1 MQSIPEVIGPSGALG
16 GGSLLVRA
24 PWLVVLAVVILPCV
38 IKYGVILWL
47 ARPKRSRRVSCSVLI
62 WEAPAERED
71 ADSKRKGR

>member
-1 MQSIPEVIGPSGALG
+1 MKNIPELMGLSGVLD

-24 PWLVVLAVVILPCV
+24 PWLVVLAAIVLPSA

-47 ARPKRSRRVSCSVLI
+47 ARPKRSRRVSCSLLI

-71 ADSKRKGR
+71 SDSKRKSR